1 MLDKLG
7 YDADI
12 FENISFLDTSEMKSV
27 FAGACLFDC
36 QAGCLLCCQTSCFT
50 CGVGCSNGP
59 DAIG

>member
-12 FENISFLDTSEMKSV
+12 FENISFLDTSEMKLV
-27 FAGACLFDC
+27 FAGRCLFDC
-36 QAGCLLCCQTSCFT
+36 KGGCLLCCETSCIT

-59 DAIG
+59 DAQG